1 MKVFLLATCAILYP
15 VITSAQDVWEC
26 NNAILQFC
34 KVFAR
39 IQIVLKT
46 HLVLHQIN

>member
-1 MKVFLLATCAILYP
+1 M
-15 VITSAQDVWEC
+15 
-26 NNAILQFC
+26 QFY

-46 HLVLHQIN
+46 HLVLHQINGFVAQTYL